1 MIFIAVLTG
10 IVLIVY
16 LVMSLLYLIG
26 LFLSA
31 RNNNLSQPFVSVLI
45 AARNEQDHIIRCL
58 ESVVNQTYPKDLF
71 EVIVIDDRSTDKTMQ
86 LVSEFVRHNL
96 QVKLVHVSDKPEKI
110 SGKKNALSMGIKESK
125 GEILLF
131 TDADCRVKDSW
142 VAGMASFFLEDVGAV
157 IGYSEVESK
166 TFFERWQEFD
176 FSALMSATCGI
187 TNMGFPLAASGQNLA
202 YRRKAFEDVG
212 GFEEIIERIS
222 GDDTLMIQLIRK
234 YTSYRIV
241 FSGHAGTFNTT
252 LPMNTLYEFIQQRA
266 RWASNGTI
274 MLRLNPLFF
283 FYLVSIYCLHF
294 LLVAGLTLSVVYVPI
309 MVMTAFIWITKG
321 IVDYAV
327 TFYGAQV
334 FKKKYSLAVF
344 AVWFFLQTPLV
355 LWVGLKGALG
365 YFKWK

>member
-1 MIFIAVLTG
+1 MIIIAVLTG
-10 IVLIVY
+10 VVLIVY

-26 LFLSA
+26 LFLPA

-45 AARNEQDHIIRCL
+45 AARNEQNNIIRCL

-71 EVIVIDDRSTDKTMQ
+71 EVIVIDDRSADNTAL
-86 LVSEFVRHNL
+86 LVSEFSRLNL
-96 QVKLVHVSDKPEKI
+96 HVKMICVSDKPEKI
-110 SGKKNALSMGIKESK
+110 SGKKNALSIGINESK

-142 VAGMASFFLEDVGAV
+142 VAGMVSCFLEDVGVV

-166 TFFERWQEFD
+166 TFFERWQELD
-176 FSALMSATCGI
+176 FLTLMSAACGI
-187 TNMGFPLAASGQNLA
+187 TNLGFPLAASGQNLA
-202 YRRKAFEDVG
+202 YRRKAFDAVG
-212 GFEEIIERIS
+212 GFEKIIERIS
-222 GDDTLMIQLIRK
+222 GDDTLMIQLIKR
-234 YTSYRIV
+234 YTSYRTV

-283 FYLVSIYCLHF
+283 FYLLSIYCLHF
-294 LLVAGLTLSVVYVPI
+294 LLVAGLALSAFHVTI
-309 MVMTAFIWITKG
+309 MVITAFVWITKG
-321 IVDYAV
+321 IVDFAV
-327 TFYGAQV
+327 TFHGAHI
-334 FKKKYSLAVF
+334 FKKKYSFTVF
-344 AVWFFLQTPLV
+344 VAWFFLQTPLV
-355 LWVGLKGALG
+355 LWVGIKGALG